1 MNYVDFTI
9 LLIAVV
15 GFLYGLI
22 KGVIRQVGSLGGF
35 IAGIVVARFFG
46 SSFSALLREMFDL
59 PEGVSRVI
67 AYSLLFL
74 IVYIICV
81 QLMRLIHHITH
92 HVALGWLDRL
102 AGALFGA
109 VKYLV
114 ILSKGKLIPKKET
127 ASSQFYGYTLRV
139 APLLFS
145 MAQEQFV
152 SETKPTRGLFI
163 PYSICNEP
171 YLCCENCKAD

>member
-9 LLIAVV
+9 LLIAVI

-35 IAGIVVARFFG
+35 IAGMVVARFFG
-46 SSFSALLREMFDL
+46 GSFSALLREMFDL

-114 ILSKGKLIPKKET
+114 ILSIVLNLVHIIDPKGKLI
-127 ASSQFYGYTLRV
+127 
-139 APLLFS
+139 
-145 MAQEQFV
+145 

>member
-1 MNYVDFTI
+1 M
-9 LLIAVV
+9 
-15 GFLYGLI
+15 
-22 KGVIRQVGSLGGF
+22 
-35 IAGIVVARFFG
+35 VVARFFG
-46 SSFSALLREMFDL
+46 GSFSALLREMFDL

-92 HVALGWLDRL
+92 HVALGWL
-102 AGALFGA
+102 GA

-114 ILSKGKLIPKKET
+114 ILSIVLNLVHIIDPKGKLIPEKET

-171 YLCCENCKAD
+171 YLCCENWKAD

>member
-9 LLIAVV
+9 LLIAVI

-46 SSFSALLREMFDL
+46 NSFSALLREMFDL

-102 AGALFGA
+102 AGALFGSVRLDPA
-109 VKYLV
+109 IRSISFVLV
-114 ILSKGKLIPKKET
+114 TIRTLILFLIWPV
-127 ASSQFYGYTLRV
+127 RWRNCV
-139 APLLFS
+139 
-145 MAQEQFV
+145 V
-152 SETKPTRGLFI
+152 FI
-163 PYSICNEP
+163 LTNGCI
-171 YLCCENCKAD
+171 

>member
-9 LLIAVV
+9 LLIAVI

-35 IAGIVVARFFG
+35 IAGIVVSRFFG
-46 SSFSALLREMFDL
+46 NSFSALLREMFDL

-114 ILSKGKLIPKKET
+114 IMNGSCERIFKGCWLPGGRLPARHAKVSAVNTGNVSHEAI
-127 ASSQFYGYTLRV
+127 ARGGRQF
-139 APLLFS
+139 
-145 MAQEQFV
+145 
-152 SETKPTRGLFI
+152 
-163 PYSICNEP
+163 
-171 YLCCENCKAD
+171 

>member
-9 LLIAVV
+9 LLIAVI

-102 AGALFGA
+102 AGALFGRRQ
-109 VKYLV
+109 
-114 ILSKGKLIPKKET
+114 IFGHIE
-127 ASSQFYGYTLRV
+127 
-139 APLLFS
+139 
-145 MAQEQFV
+145 
-152 SETKPTRGLFI
+152 
-163 PYSICNEP
+163 YS
-171 YLCCENCKAD
+171 A

>member
-9 LLIAVV
+9 LLIAVI

-35 IAGIVVARFFG
+35 IAGMVVARFFG
-46 SSFSALLREMFDL
+46 GSFSALLREMFDL

-81 QLMRLIHHITH
+81 HII
-92 HVALGWLDRL
+92 DP
-102 AGALFGA
+102 
-109 VKYLV
+109 
-114 ILSKGKLIPKKET
+114 KGKLIPEKET

>member
-9 LLIAVV
+9 LLIAVI

-114 ILSKGKLIPKKET
+114 ILSIVLNLVHIIDPKGKLIPEKET
-127 ASSQFYGYTLRV
+127 ASSQFYGYT
-139 APLLFS
+139 S
-145 MAQEQFV
+145 V
-152 SETKPTRGLFI
+152 SYTHLTLPTI
-163 PYSICNEP
+163 
-171 YLCCENCKAD
+171 A

>member
-9 LLIAVV
+9 LLIAVI

-46 SSFSALLREMFDL
+46 GSFSALLREMFDL

-109 VKYLV
+109 VK
-114 ILSKGKLIPKKET
+114 
-127 ASSQFYGYTLRV
+127 
-139 APLLFS
+139 
-145 MAQEQFV
+145 
-152 SETKPTRGLFI
+152 
-163 PYSICNEP
+163 N
-171 YLCCENCKAD
+171 

>member
-35 IAGIVVARFFG
+35 IAGIVVSRFFG
-46 SSFSALLREMFDL
+46 NSFSALLREMFDL

-109 VKYLV
+109 VKSFRWHKSSSFRKPNRRGDCLYLIRYATSRISV
-114 ILSKGKLIPKKET
+114 VKIVKQIKNET
-127 ASSQFYGYTLRV
+127 G
-139 APLLFS
+139 
-145 MAQEQFV
+145 
-152 SETKPTRGLFI
+152 
-163 PYSICNEP
+163 
-171 YLCCENCKAD
+171 

>member
-9 LLIAVV
+9 LLIAVI

-74 IVYIICV
+74 IFNECEYHSYN
-81 QLMRLIHHITH
+81 RNIHIQCWQ
-92 HVALGWLDRL
+92 G
-102 AGALFGA
+102 
-109 VKYLV
+109 
-114 ILSKGKLIPKKET
+114 
-127 ASSQFYGYTLRV
+127 
-139 APLLFS
+139 
-145 MAQEQFV
+145 
-152 SETKPTRGLFI
+152 
-163 PYSICNEP
+163 
-171 YLCCENCKAD
+171 

>member
-1 MNYVDFTI
+1 MKTLNYVKILLLCVFTI
-9 LLIAVV
+9 
-15 GFLYGLI
+15 GLASC
-22 KGVIRQVGSLGGF
+22 G
-35 IAGIVVARFFG
+35 
-46 SSFSALLREMFDL
+46 DD
-59 PEGVSRVI
+59 
-67 AYSLLFL
+67 
-74 IVYIICV
+74 VYYTM
-81 QLMRLIHHITH
+81 QNS
-92 HVALGWLDRL
+92 DD
-102 AGALFGA
+102 
-109 VKYLV
+109 KYLV
-114 ILSKGKLIPKKET
+114 ILSIVLNLVHIIDPKGKLIPEKET